1 VARDAMLFEERPHIA
16 PEIRC
21 GDCTRGQ
28 RGESQS
34 AEQGRSQRCGELIW
48 GELHE
53 WAGGSLEY
61 RGMNS
66 RYLTTATL
74 PSRKVSSHRRVRV
87 SGEREQGK
95 QEQPQ
100 SLDGR
105 RGVLGSV

>member
-1 VARDAMLFEERPHIA
+1 
-16 PEIRC
+16 
-21 GDCTRGQ
+21 
-28 RGESQS
+28 
-34 AEQGRSQRCGELIW
+34 
-48 GELHE
+48 
-53 WAGGSLEY
+53 
-61 RGMNS
+61 MNS